1 VAKVLT
7 VLGTRPEAIKLAPVI
22 RRLAE
27 SRTLASAVCV
37 TGQHRQML
45 DQVLGVFGI
54 RPDHDLNVMR
64 ENQDLFSLTAA
75 LVSQMRAVLE
85 RSRPDLVLVQG
96 DTTTTFAAALAA
108 FYARAPVGHV
118 EAGLRTY
125 DKSAPF
131 PEEVNR
137 RLTATLAE
145 LHFAPTH
152 RAAENLYKEGVSP
165 EKVFVTGNTVVDA
178 LLGMANHAHA
188 SDALRR
194 LQEEY
199 GVPAPPRRLVLIT
212 GHRRE
217 SFGQG
222 FRNICTAVRR
232 LAAACPDCDF
242 VYPVHLNP
250 HVQTPVQAILNRG
263 RLPNVHLLEPLE
275 YVPFVTL
282 MRHAYLVVTDSGG
295 VQEEAVAF
303 GKPILI
309 LRDATERPEGV
320 QVGAARLVGSDE
332 DVIFAE
338 VRRLLAD
345 RAEYAG
351 MTNKPN
357 PYGDGR
363 AAERIVSILESAL
376 AGNIGASN
384 HEFPISSC
392 ELPEAHA
399 SRPRSAGVNP

>member
-1 VAKVLT
+1 VPKVLT

-22 RRLAE
+22 QRLGD

-54 RPDHDLNVMR
+54 KPDHDLDVMR

-75 LVSQMRAVLE
+75 IVSQMRAVLE
-85 RSRPDLVLVQG
+85 QSRPDLVLVQG

-108 FYARAPVGHV
+108 FYTRVPVGHV

-137 RLTATLAE
+137 RLTTALAD
-145 LHFAPTH
+145 LHFAPT
-152 RAAENLYKEGVSP
+152 RLAAENLYKEGISP

-178 LLGMANHAHA
+178 LLDMANHSPAG
-188 SDALRR
+188 DILRR
-194 LQEEY
+194 LHE
-199 GVPAPPRRLVLIT
+199 GHGIPAPHRRLVLIT

-250 HVQTPVQAILNRG
+250 HVQTPVQAILRRG
-263 RLPNVHLLEPLE
+263 KLPNVYLLEPLE

-295 VQEEAVAF
+295 VQEEAVTF

-309 LRDATERPEGV
+309 LRDTTERPEGV
-320 QVGAARLVGSDE
+320 QAGAARLVGSDE
-332 DVIFAE
+332 NVIFAE
-338 VRRLLAD
+338 VRKLLAD
-345 RAEYAG
+345 PLEYG
-351 MTNKPN
+351 RMTNKPN

-363 AAERIVSILESAL
+363 AAERIVSVLEDAL
-376 AGNIGASN
+376 TGNIGLS
-384 HEFPISSC
+384 HCSSPISVC
-392 ELPEAHA
+392 GLPKTRVE
-399 SRPRSAGVNP
+399 RPRSAVVNP

>member
-22 RRLAE
+22 QRLGH
-27 SRTLASAVCV
+27 SRTLAREVCV
-37 TGQHRQML
+37 TGQHRRML
-45 DQVLGVFGI
+45 DQVLDAFGI
-54 RPDHDLNVMR
+54 KPDYDLDVMR

-75 LVSQMRAVLE
+75 IVSQMRAVLE
-85 RSRPDLVLVQG
+85 QSRPALVLVQG

-108 FYARAPVGHV
+108 FYTRVPVGHV

-137 RLTATLAE
+137 RLTTALAD
-145 LHFAPTH
+145 LHFAPTR
-152 RAAENLYKEGVSP
+152 RAAENLHKEGISP

-178 LLGMANHAHA
+178 LLGIASRSSA
-188 SDALRR
+188 SDVLRR
-194 LQEEY
+194 LRQDC
-199 GVPAPPRRLVLIT
+199 GIPHPDRRLVLIT